1 MGVIASRSFSKRR
14 EEPAL
19 SKTKGREGREGRE
32 RREGSVVN
40 RFSTENGAWLD
51 LDGRGPGQLLE
62 RLTRIQPDHYRVVS
76 CYLKLEPRD
85 RSRGKYL
92 IKLKNRVKAAV
103 LGLPRLGLNRD
114 ISEPVLRDL
123 DRIQQFLRTPGNLP
137 STQGVAVFACEGIEL
152 FEAVPLPVVHRSR
165 LAIDGSPLVRELA
178 SVEDEFGRLLTVVV
192 DRASARF
199 FEVTA
204 YNTRELPGLRSN
216 STRGKRFH
224 GDQDGSG
231 GWGEHT
237 YHNRIRQEKQRH
249 YEAIARELF
258 TLDRRQ
264 PAHGIVLAGP
274 GPEAGAVKPFLH
286 TYLTERLIGTARLN
300 PKDVTLSAVHDTTL
314 AVREDYERASER
326 ALVHEMLEG
335 LGTGW
340 GVNGVT
346 PTLRALSRG
355 QVRSLLVDAD
365 ASQPGFRCGDSGRLA
380 LNEREC
386 RGEGE
391 PIPIL
396 DVVDDA
402 IEEALRQGVDV
413 NVVYEPEARAAIDGL
428 AGLLRFR

>member
-1 MGVIASRSFSKRR
+1 MGAIASRSFSKRR
-14 EEPAL
+14 EGRERR
-19 SKTKGREGREGRE
+19 KGREGVQPDTYSGP
-32 RREGSVVN
+32 
-40 RFSTENGAWLD
+40 NGARLE
-51 LDGRGPGQLLE
+51 LDGRRPARLLE
-62 RLTRIQPDHYRVVS
+62 QLTRIQPDHHRVVS

-92 IKLKNRVKAAV
+92 IKLKNRIKAAV
-103 LGLPRLGLNRD
+103 HGLPRLGLDRD
-114 ISEPVLRDL
+114 ISEPVIRDL

-152 FEAVPLPVVHRSR
+152 FEAVALPVVHRSR
-165 LAIDGSPLVRELA
+165 LAIDGTPLVRELA
-178 SVEDEFGRLLTVVV
+178 SVEDEFGRLLTAVV

-204 YNTRELPGLRSN
+204 YDTRELPGLRSN

-258 TLDRRQ
+258 TIDRRQ

-314 AVREDYERASER
+314 AVREEYERASER
-326 ALVHEMLEG
+326 ALVHQMLEG

-340 GVNGVT
+340 GVNGLT
-346 PTLRALSRG
+346 PTLRALARG

-380 LNEREC
+380 LTEREC

-396 DVVDDA
+396 DLVDDA

-413 NVVYEPEARAAIDGL
+413 NVVYEPEARVAIDGL
-428 AGLLRFR
+428 GGLLRFR